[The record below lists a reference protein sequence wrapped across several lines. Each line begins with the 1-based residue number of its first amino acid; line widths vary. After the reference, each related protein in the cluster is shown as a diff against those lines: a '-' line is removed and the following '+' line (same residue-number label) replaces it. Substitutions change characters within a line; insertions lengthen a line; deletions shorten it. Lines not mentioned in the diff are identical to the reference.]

1 MSGSFDTVI
10 AIQDSTRRR
19 AKVRGVHLI
28 PPSVPVLP
36 PERPDNPEINALVEQ
51 RVASEIERV
60 RRECHLEAERLA
72 EERYT
77 KGWTEGHAVGRNEI
91 QPAVEHLSH
100 LLEDIAN
107 QREKILRDAEKIAV
121 QLGLKVAEKIIRTE
135 VSHQPNIVLSVVGD
149 AIRRV
154 ADKSHVV
161 IRVNLNDVDRVS
173 GYRER
178 LTSLVGGIGQ
188 IEIRP
193 DPSISQG
200 GCIVETS
207 VEIIDARF
215 EEQLSRL
222 EEVLIGNE

>member
-1 MSGSFDTVI
+1 
-10 AIQDSTRRR
+10 
-19 AKVRGVHLI
+19 
-28 PPSVPVLP
+28 
-36 PERPDNPEINALVEQ
+36 
-51 RVASEIERV
+51 
-60 RRECHLEAERLA
+60 
-72 EERYT
+72 
-77 KGWTEGHAVGRNEI
+77 
-91 QPAVEHLSH
+91 
-100 LLEDIAN
+100 
-107 QREKILRDAEKIAV
+107 
-121 QLGLKVAEKIIRTE
+121 
-135 VSHQPNIVLSVVGD
+135 VLSVVGD

-154 ADKSHVV
+154 ADKSRVV